1 MKDEEVETIL
11 EEQMKGGMIN
21 LTCHK
26 YGHFSWGCKANI
38 ECYNCHKYGHFSWK
52 CKSNVEEKFN
62 GASNSDKK
70 DDKNL
75 WYLDNGASNHM
86 GGYKEKFVE
95 LEEEAKGNVSRSM
108 EWSEAKS

>member
-1 MKDEEVETIL
+1 
-11 EEQMKGGMIN
+11 MKGGMIN